1 MQPEE
6 LPGEFPVSWAVASGL
21 DARGLLLWQDLSSH
35 FTFELHLSWLPPPL
49 PASSALWPGPW
60 GRVPEATCRL
70 SPRTFPLRRAPFSL
84 RSPRDNSGDCHR
96 MCVGSVCVTSSTL
109 AAVCV
114 RGVRATAQITA
125 GAGKVRSVLGTS
137 RPSVY
142 WATQRGHRGLGTGGA
157 SLGMRA
163 ALRVWIRE
171 APEDRGRGRDLLGPE
186 CGWRREEAP
195 GLGPGTP
202 TFSGWKRRRDGGGG
216 GCGAAKWGEQALVS
230 KSAEGPGER
239 SAEPSPRWP

>member
-114 RGVRATAQITA
+114 RGVRATVQITA
-125 GAGKVRSVLGTS
+125 GAGKVRSVLGTL

-142 WATQRGHRGLGTGGA
+142 RATQRGHRGLGTGGA

-171 APEDRGRGRDLLGPE
+171 SPR
-186 CGWRREEAP
+186 
-195 GLGPGTP
+195 
-202 TFSGWKRRRDGGGG
+202 
-216 GCGAAKWGEQALVS
+216 
-230 KSAEGPGER
+230 GPGEG
-239 SAEPSPRWP
+239 PRPPGARVWMEEGRGPRAGPGHPHLLWLEEEEGRRRGWVWSSEVGGAGIGVEVR